1 MPAETHQETSNVEKY
16 ERRGGVER
24 RLLDRFRAAL
34 VNEAAALA
42 PRRVLDAGCGEGIVA
57 GWLSG
62 ALPDSALTG
71 VDARPE
77 AIAEFWRRNPGLE
90 AEIGDLYAL
99 PFGDDEFDLVLAI
112 EVLEHLDR
120 PRAALRELV
129 RVSARSLILTVPHEP
144 FFRAG
149 NLARGR
155 YLRRLGSTPGH
166 VNNWTRRGFLELVGA
181 EVDAPRWWSAFP
193 WQAVTAS
200 ARRSP

>member
-24 RLLDRFRAAL
+24 RVLDRFRAAL